1 MGNSYQSSEELTM
14 KNLKSAFEKEDL
26 DIWKDSTVWESSG
39 KKIKRFRKGRTA
51 KRMNENKR
59 REKVRLT
66 WD

>member
-1 MGNSYQSSEELTM
+1 M

-26 DIWKDSTVWESSG
+26 DIWKDSTTWEPSG
-39 KKIKRFRKGRTA
+39 KKNKRFRKGRTA

-59 REKVRLT
+59 KEKVRLT